1 MKKTVKMKKQLIY
14 IFALLIS
21 GMSYAQ
27 DSDAKK
33 LLDEVSTK
41 MTSYKNM
48 QIDFSSV
55 LVNREAGINE
65 NDEPPING
73 KIAIAGDKYN
83 LNYLGSN
90 FVYDGQKLYVINH
103 DEKEV
108 SVNDED
114 LDDDSGFIYP
124 SKLFTFYKEGYNYKL
139 DRTVTIKGKVI
150 QFVVLTPIDSNSE
163 IVKVELGIEK
173 KTKHI
178 YMMTQVGANGAVTTF
193 KINNFEGDKELSNTT
208 FSFDRAKYKK
218 LNYLID

>member
-1 MKKTVKMKKQLIY
+1 MKKQLIY

-73 KIAIAGDKYN
+73 NIAIAGDKYN

-193 KINNFEGDKELSNTT
+193 KINNFKGDKELSNNI